1 MQLNVSQQMKLIL
14 GDYTDEVKEVVR
26 ETLEEVGKEAA
37 SDLRTSGSF
46 KGTGKYKR
54 GWDSTVETHRTFDSV
69 TVHNKKK
76 YRLTHLLEFG
86 HACRGGGRSRT
97 RAFPHI
103 APVNEQAT
111 KRAEREIIKKIEAL
125 R

>member
-1 MQLNVSQQMKLIL
+1 MELNVSQQMKKIL
-14 GDYTDEVKEVVR
+14 TDYTDEVKELVTEV
-26 ETLEEVGKEAA
+26 LEEVGHEAA
-37 SDLRTSGSF
+37 GELKTAGSF
-46 KGTGKYKR
+46 KGRKYR
-54 GWDSTVETHRTFDSV
+54 SGWDTTVETHRTFDSV

-86 HACRGGGRSRT
+86 HACRGGGRT

-103 APVNEQAT
+103 APVNEKAT
-111 KRAEREIIKKIEAL
+111 KEAERKIIKKIEAL

>member
-1 MQLNVSQQMKLIL
+1 MQLNFSQAMKAIL
-14 GDYTDEVKEVVR
+14 ADYTDDVKEVVR

-37 SDLRTSGSF
+37 SELKSTGSF

-86 HACRGGGRSRT
+86 HAKRNGGRT

-103 APVNEQAT
+103 APVNEKAT

>member
-1 MQLNVSQQMKLIL
+1 MKLNVSQQMKEIL
-14 GDYTDEVKEVVR
+14 TNYTDEVKDVVR
-26 ETLEEVGKEAA
+26 DTLEEVGKEAA
-37 SDLRTSGSF
+37 SELKTAGSF

-69 TVHNKKK
+69 VVHNKKK

-86 HACRGGGRSRT
+86 HACRGGGRSKT
-97 RAFPHI
+97 REFPHI
-103 APVNEQAT
+103 GPVNEKAT
-111 KRAEREIIKKIEAL
+111 QRAEREIIKKIEAM

>member
-1 MQLNVSQQMKLIL
+1 MKVNLSQQMKLIL
-14 GDYTDEVKEVVR
+14 QDYTDDVKDIVR

-37 SDLRTSGSF
+37 SELKSSGSF

-69 TVHNKKK
+69 IVHNKKK

-86 HACRGGGRSRT
+86 HAKRNGGRT

-103 APVNEQAT
+103 APANEKAT